1 MSYPLDKVIS
11 ALPLT
16 SLYFPDYK
24 RSNDPAF
31 ISFTKNIL
39 LPKAPNAKWPKQSLG
54 QLWKEQA
61 EEPSPCPEVLSP
73 LQSAELSSWPLA
85 SLLMPKSHSPSHL
98 TSGKSVLSVQ
108 LCLLF
113 WLIKPIFGSW
123 GEMWDT
129 HFWAV
134 REAGRVS
141 VHLCH
146 RESTQPPPCWNIS
159 CQRSCSTHMNTIY
172 SQRDS
177 VRWLTATGAF
187 VLDIL
192 PHTSTPQ

>member
-24 RSNDPAF
+24 RSYDPGF
-31 ISFTKNIL
+31 ISFTKTFYY
-39 LPKAPNAKWPKQSLG
+39 PKHQMQSD
-54 QLWKEQA
+54 QSNLWKEQA

-73 LQSAELSSWPLA
+73 LQNAELSSWPLA

-129 HFWAV
+129 HFWV
-134 REAGRVS
+134 VSEAGRVS

-177 VRWLTATGAF
+177 VRCLTATGAF

-192 PHTSTPQ
+192 PHTSTPR